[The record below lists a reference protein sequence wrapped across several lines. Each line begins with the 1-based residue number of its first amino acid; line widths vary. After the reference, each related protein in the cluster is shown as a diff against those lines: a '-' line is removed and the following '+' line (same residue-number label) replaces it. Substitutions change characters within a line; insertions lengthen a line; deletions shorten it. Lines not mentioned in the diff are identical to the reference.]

1 MHRTVIKHIT
11 TGLLGGLLGGLLAAC
26 TASPPPASKPLQIIA
41 IDMEGG
47 AATLY
52 VTPEGKSLLID
63 TGWPPG
69 RGGRRPADATT
80 NAQSAPTVSSA
91 DKIIAAARKAGLS
104 KLDYVLITHYHVD
117 HVGGL
122 GELINKFPVETI
134 LDHGPNREALDPNS
148 RTPIPMQPASLYVDY
163 ERIVTGH
170 HHRSLKTGDKL
181 QLGSVTLTVA
191 ISDGEVPKTPPSGA
205 GQIIAECASMTDK
218 ADNGGEENERSLG
231 VLLTYG
237 KARVVAL
244 GDLTWN
250 VEKKLVCPTSK
261 IGHTDVMMVSEHGT
275 SRANS
280 PALLHALT
288 PRLAIT
294 NNGAQKGGDPQT
306 YDNVSALPG
315 LQRLWQLHF
324 AVKGE
329 LAHNPP
335 AAYIANVTD
344 DPDQYAALLISVFPD
359 GRLSV
364 VNERTG
370 FSESYPAS
378 ETKRR

>member
-1 MHRTVIKHIT
+1 MKFDSTLRFAAAS
-11 TGLLGGLLGGLLAAC
+11 LLGFSLFAC
-26 TASPPPASKPLQIIA
+26 TATQQTLPSKPLQIVA
-41 IDMEGG
+41 IDVEGG
-47 AATLY
+47 AAILY
-52 VTPEGKSLLID
+52 VTPEGKSLLVD

-69 RGGRRPADATT
+69 RGGRRPANAAP
-80 NAQSAPTVSSA
+80 NAQPSPVVSSA
-91 DKIIAAARKAGLS
+91 DKIIAAARKAGVN

-122 GELINKFPVETI
+122 GELISKFPVETI
-134 LDHGPNREALDPNS
+134 LDHGPNREVLDPNS
-148 RTPIPMQPASLYVDY
+148 RTPVAMQPASLYVEY
-163 ERIVTGH
+163 ERTIAGH
-170 HHRSLKTGDKL
+170 QRQSLKTGDKV
-181 QLGSVTLTVA
+181 QLGSVMLTAA
-191 ISDGEVPKTPPSGA
+191 ISDGEVPKTPPPEA
-205 GQIIAECASMTDK
+205 GQAIAECASMTEK

-231 VLLTYG
+231 ILLTYG

-250 VEKKLVCPTSK
+250 MEKKLVCPISK
-261 IGHTDVMMVSEHGT
+261 IGRTDVMIVSEHGT
-275 SRANS
+275 NRANS
-280 PALLHALT
+280 PALLRALM

-324 AVKGE
+324 AIKGE

-344 DPDQYAALLISVFPD
+344 DPDQYAALFISVFPD

-364 VNERTG
+364 LNERTG
-370 FSESYPAS
+370 FSESYPAP
-378 ETKRR
+378 ETSRP

>member
-1 MHRTVIKHIT
+1 MKFDSTLRFAATS
-11 TGLLGGLLGGLLAAC
+11 LLCFSLLAC
-26 TASPPPASKPLQIIA
+26 TAIPQTSPGKSLQIVA
-41 IDMEGG
+41 IDVEGG

-69 RGGRRPADATT
+69 RGGRRPADTGP
-80 NAQSAPTVSSA
+80 NAQPSSVVSSA
-91 DKIIAAARKAGLS
+91 DKIIAAARKAGLN

-122 GELINKFPVETI
+122 GELISKFPVETI

-148 RTPIPMQPASLYVDY
+148 RTPIAMQPASLYVEY
-163 ERIVTGH
+163 ERTIAGR
-170 HHRSLKTGDKL
+170 HRQSLKTGDKL
-181 QLGSVTLTVA
+181 QLGSIMLTVA
-191 ISDGEVPKTPPSGA
+191 ISDGEVPKTPPPGA
-205 GQIIAECASMTDK
+205 GQAIAECASMMEK

-250 VEKKLVCPTSK
+250 MEKELVCPTSK
-261 IGHTDVMMVSEHGT
+261 IGRTDVMIVSEHGT
-275 SRANS
+275 NRANS
-280 PALLHALT
+280 PALLRALT

-324 AVKGE
+324 AIKGE
-329 LAHNPP
+329 LAHNPQ

-364 VNERTG
+364 LNERTG